1 MFLATRH
8 SGRLLLFLNHL
19 VPLLTNGSMEILTEQ
34 QKQATSAGKSFGM
47 RLNSMLALGHV
58 WRWVQAVGAL
68 TTVVHGTCLAQRS
81 MKDTLRHEAT
91 NGVESVFAA
100 ED

>member
-1 MFLATRH
+1 
-8 SGRLLLFLNHL
+8 
-19 VPLLTNGSMEILTEQ
+19 
-34 QKQATSAGKSFGM
+34 
-47 RLNSMLALGHV
+47 MLALGHV